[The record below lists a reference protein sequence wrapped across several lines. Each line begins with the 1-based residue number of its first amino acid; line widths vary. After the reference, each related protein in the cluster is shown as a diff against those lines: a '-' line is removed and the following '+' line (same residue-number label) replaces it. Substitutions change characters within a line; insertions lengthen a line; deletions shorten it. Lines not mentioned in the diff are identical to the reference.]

1 MKIFRKKSSKI
12 FSKFIPCL
20 STSAKLKN
28 FAEEDMLVEKSGRG
42 GYAHEF
48 PPRLP
53 RWYFSFIGVLL
64 AEVLWQGMS
73 VFGILFWNFS
83 NLSTR
88 KNMHFKNF
96 HFFITFWQKIGIFFL
111 MCILAGYHCTSII
124 SWQYFEND
132 ILLILTWVLNQG
144 PWYFKADALSTRP
157 TEHGKVDESST
168 DKTETF
174 VYSFRL
180 KNEKIF
186 NPRLRCERPRVRFL
200 WEVEKSKIFKV
211 SEK

>member
-1 MKIFRKKSSKI
+1 M
-12 FSKFIPCL
+12 
-20 STSAKLKN
+20 
-28 FAEEDMLVEKSGRG
+28 
-42 GYAHEF
+42 
-48 PPRLP
+48 
-53 RWYFSFIGVLL
+53 
-64 AEVLWQGMS
+64 
-73 VFGILFWNFS
+73 
-83 NLSTR
+83 
-88 KNMHFKNF
+88 NF
-96 HFFITFWQKIGIFFL
+96 HRGFLGDIFLSSGCYSPRCFDRVCQFLEFCFEIFQISQLEKICTLRIFTFSLHFGKRQAFFFL
-111 MCILAGYHCTSII
+111 KCILAGYHCTSII

-180 KNEKIF
+180 KNEKFF

-200 WEVEKSKIFKV
+200 
-211 SEK
+211 

>member
-1 MKIFRKKSSKI
+1 
-12 FSKFIPCL
+12 
-20 STSAKLKN
+20 
-28 FAEEDMLVEKSGRG
+28 
-42 GYAHEF
+42 
-48 PPRLP
+48 
-53 RWYFSFIGVLL
+53 
-64 AEVLWQGMS
+64 
-73 VFGILFWNFS
+73 
-83 NLSTR
+83 
-88 KNMHFKNF
+88 MHFKNF

-174 VYSFRL
+174 VYSFRPEIISAAKIAQTL
-180 KNEKIF
+180 LLCVTHFYGTFNISPHRKNYYFLIPAQVL
-186 NPRLRCERPRVRFL
+186 NQGPRYPYSDALSTRPSEHTCVCFL
-200 WEVEKSKIFKV
+200 NTSLY
-211 SEK
+211 